1 MMMAHRGVD
10 FHQHGDRYNHG
21 RNYAGA
27 SGATNSG
34 LCDRISNNNSSV
46 SETIITTA
54 VVLN

>member
-1 MMMAHRGVD
+1 MMMSHRGVD